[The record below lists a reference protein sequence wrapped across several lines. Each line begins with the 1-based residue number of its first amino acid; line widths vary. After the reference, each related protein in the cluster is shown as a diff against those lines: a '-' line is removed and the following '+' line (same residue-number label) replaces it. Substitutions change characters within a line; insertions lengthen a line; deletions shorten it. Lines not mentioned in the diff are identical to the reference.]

1 MNNCKKLEQTFREIS
16 EEKQVDRLIVSFLPS
31 IRWGT
36 DFTGSN
42 GLLWLSADS
51 IQLVTDGRYRE
62 QARAEVPTDVEV
74 HIASDGLLKYMD
86 HEGLLEDQERVA
98 FQSDHVTIDELSGWK
113 ERFPDIE
120 FVPMSNL
127 FTEQQG
133 VKTPGEVRAIQK
145 AQHVTDSVFTELM
158 GWIRPGVSEKEVAAE
173 IVYRHMKRG
182 ARKMSFDPIVASG
195 PNGALPHAQPTDRAL
210 REGELVVIDMGCFL
224 HGYAS
229 DMTRTIAIGE
239 PGDEARAGYAAV
251 LEAQH
256 AALDAAEAGMVA
268 SDLDQ
273 IARSVLDDHGLGEAF
288 SHSLGHGIG
297 LQIHEWPRVS
307 RNSDTVLPAGAVIT
321 IEPGV
326 YITGQYGVRI
336 EDIIVLREGGAE
348 NLTSSTKDLL
358 VVNS

>member
-1 MNNCKKLEQTFREIS
+1 METTEL
-16 EEKQVDRLIVSFLPS
+16 DRVIVSFLPN

-36 DFTGSN
+36 GFTGSN
-42 GLLWLSADS
+42 GLLLLSADS
-51 IQLVTDGRYRE
+51 PQFVTDGRYRE
-62 QARAEVPTDVEV
+62 QAKAEVPADVEV
-74 HIASDGLLKYMD
+74 HIASNGLLKYVAE
-86 HEGLLEDQERVA
+86 EGLLKDQDRVA
-98 FQSDHVTIDELSGWK
+98 FQSDHVTVDELSGWE
-113 ERFPDIE
+113 ERFPSIE
-120 FVPMSNL
+120 FVPVSNL

-133 VKTPGEVRAIQK
+133 VKSPGEVSAIRK
-145 AQHVTDSVFTELM
+145 AQHITDSVFTELVK
-158 GWIRPGVSEKEVAAE
+158 WIRPGISEKEVAAE

-182 ARKMSFDPIVASG
+182 AAKMSFDPIVASG
-195 PNGALPHAQPTDRAL
+195 PNGALPHARPTDRTL

-224 HGYAS
+224 DGYAS

-268 SDLDQ
+268 SELDGV
-273 IARSVLDDHGLGEAF
+273 ARGVLDDHGLGDAF
-288 SHSLGHGIG
+288 GHGLGHGVG

-307 RNSDTVLPAGAVIT
+307 RNSDTILPAGAVVT

-326 YITGQYGVRI
+326 YVTGRYGVRI

-348 NLTSSTKDLL
+348 NLTSSAKNLL
-358 VVNS
+358 IVD